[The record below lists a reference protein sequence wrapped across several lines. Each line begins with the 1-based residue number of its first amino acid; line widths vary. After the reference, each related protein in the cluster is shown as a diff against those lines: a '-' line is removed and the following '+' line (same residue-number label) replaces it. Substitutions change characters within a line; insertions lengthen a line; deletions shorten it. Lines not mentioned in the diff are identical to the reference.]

1 MTGAQSIEYT
11 NKIVIVR
18 SYLITLAIFQ
28 SAHADLVS
36 CFAVESL
43 FFHSGFSSLETAAIK
58 IATNGISRTIFLL
71 MAVTLHTF
79 HTLGSSIFRDKGE
92 FSCDCDGCCKRIR
105 GKIRTQRFEFDKF
118 SFLYTVLKIVREKL
132 KLFPQQRLMLNF

>member
-11 NKIVIVR
+11 NKNVIVR

-36 CFAVESL
+36 CFAVKSL
-43 FFHSGFSSLETAAIK
+43 FFSTQDFLLSRQQQSRLRQTEFQGRDLSAFSSP
-58 IATNGISRTIFLL
+58 
-71 MAVTLHTF
+71 HTF
-79 HTLGSSIFRDKGE
+79 SSSIFHDKGE
-92 FSCDCDGCCKRIR
+92 FSCDCDGCCKRVFVEKSAPNDSSSTNSR
-105 GKIRTQRFEFDKF
+105 FFTQSLI
-118 SFLYTVLKIVREKL
+118 SFVREKL